1 MLAMFGENRVVIIE
15 MKEPRTLIAN
25 CICLNIYSIVACELV
40 ERLYISISIKHV
52 AVVEVGTN

>member
-1 MLAMFGENRVVIIE
+1 MLAMFGENRVVIIKV
-15 MKEPRTLIAN
+15 KEPRTLIAN

-40 ERLYISISIKHV
+40 ERLYINISIKHV